1 MLVWYTGF
9 RSVAFWKK
17 ILLLSFFYFS
27 VFGESTSVRGCANLV
42 NSPFEICT
50 IAGYNHTIPF
60 PEKLDDSGKREIAKF
75 LTTGLKT
82 FSCAKPNLAAALE
95 CSFIVPK
102 CGSNGQR
109 VYPCKR
115 VCGELLKQCSNS
127 ENVSNEILVEFMVGM
142 CLSLPDEAPD
152 GDNCFE
158 PPNFTTNDSVPSPLD
173 RGCQKLIFP
182 ACRKLGIYNYTLAS
196 ESLQKKFY
204 ERLYNRNYT
213 EDNLVQLF
221 PKENEDVLKKYPK
234 CRKDIEKL
242 FCGRLF
248 PPCFP
253 EEPKMHYK
261 TLCRSVC
268 NRIVAECPNFF
279 SHRFTEAE
287 ACAFMAEGETSHG
300 FCDQKEW
307 PLPFQFVDYLGPTTT
322 PTKGLK
328 RQGPKG
334 WVIAVAVVISLLAV
348 GLALG
353 GLIWWKW
360 RNKAPSHMK
369 YTRQPDE
376 PAIE

>member
-1 MLVWYTGF
+1 MLVWYTEF

-60 PEKLDDSGKREIAKF
+60 PEKLDDSGKRESAKF
-75 LTTGLKT
+75 LTTWLKT

-158 PPNFTTNDSVPSPLD
+158 PPNFTTNDSVPSEYYY
-173 RGCQKLIFP
+173 KLL
-182 ACRKLGIYNYTLAS
+182 K
-196 ESLQKKFY
+196 
-204 ERLYNRNYT
+204 
-213 EDNLVQLF
+213 DNLTSCL
-221 PKENEDVLKKYPK
+221 
-234 CRKDIEKL
+234 
-242 FCGRLF
+242 GR
-248 PPCFP
+248 
-253 EEPKMHYK
+253 
-261 TLCRSVC
+261 
-268 NRIVAECPNFF
+268 
-279 SHRFTEAE
+279 
-287 ACAFMAEGETSHG
+287 
-300 FCDQKEW
+300 
-307 PLPFQFVDYLGPTTT
+307 
-322 PTKGLK
+322 
-328 RQGPKG
+328 
-334 WVIAVAVVISLLAV
+334 
-348 GLALG
+348 
-353 GLIWWKW
+353 
-360 RNKAPSHMK
+360 
-369 YTRQPDE
+369 
-376 PAIE
+376 